1 MKRSAA
7 KKAIIGIAVCCGSI
21 LGTWILN
28 NRIRI
33 DREERE
39 RHFVTVHFIAM
50 ESVGAPDDEVPK
62 TIEELMEMYAGGGS
76 HSSLLK
82 PFTHG
87 LEYRRTGGGFEI
99 AEPRRETVSL
109 LRRDRLIASDRDW
122 PHWESSG
129 AKVWKFPGQ
138 TIPPNYLNTK
148 AEQDARGN
156 GR

>member
-1 MKRSAA
+1 MQRRAA
-7 KKAIIGIAVCCGSI
+7 IKAIIGIAVCCGLI
-21 LGTWILN
+21 LCTWILN

-50 ESVGAPDDEVPK
+50 EAVGASDDEGPR

-76 HSSLLK
+76 HSALLK
-82 PFTHG
+82 PFSNG
-87 LEYRRTGGGFEI
+87 LEYRRTDGGFEVV
-99 AEPRRETVSL
+99 EPRQVAVSL

-138 TIPPNYLNTK
+138 TIPLNYLNTK
-148 AEQDARGN
+148 AEQ
-156 GR
+156 